1 MVNEETENRK
11 ALPDTTAIQKQGG
24 ALSKQLEIGI
34 LRRMLRD
41 KQFDMPYKG
50 FMEEVFLK
58 GYVRAST
65 MVRSGIFLVG
75 IYQPRKPNK
84 SGT

>member
-50 FMEEVFLK
+50 FMEKLLLK

-65 MVRSGIFLVG
+65 KS
-75 IYQPRKPNK
+75 PNDGQVWYLPCWHLPTMK
-84 SGT
+84 A